1 MTIDPAYLPHYTVTD
16 YQLWEGQWELIE
28 GIPYAMAPAP
38 TVRHQLVSGRLLRCL
53 DEKLETCPQCLA
65 LMEVEWRIREDTIVI
80 PEISVI
86 YYPPGDYLTQAP
98 TLIAEV
104 VSSNSNLRRENQVRA
119 VCQGRRPLVCA
130 GLSRHALGQSLSA
143 ARRTVSEGRRFL

>member
-80 PEISVI
+80 PDISVI
-86 YYPPGDYLTQAP
+86 CYPPGDYLTRAP

-104 VSSNSNLRRENQVRA
+104 VSSNSHLRDERIKFELYAREGV
-119 VCQGRRPLVCA
+119 L
-130 GLSRHALGQSLSA
+130 
-143 ARRTVSEGRRFL
+143 